1 MKTFY
6 TFISI
11 FMLLASMQVSQ
22 AQVTYTSRA
31 CTPSTGNPFTS
42 GLCWTKTG
50 TCNAS
55 AFPPATAG
63 TSTCRINIVINTTV
77 TVASLNLNNFHTL
90 EITPSGV
97 LNITGNLTTTS
108 QTTSNIKINGGQLNV
123 GGSFIINSGQTNG
136 TKTLANI
143 DLISNG
149 VFKVVGKLDMRG
161 DTQVEITGDN
171 SFSMEVGL
179 IDLGQRAF
187 LNIRQGGGVIS
198 NGETNYAGNN
208 SEINVWGFFRT
219 LSIKVSGGQG
229 KQLNTY
235 GNAQVVVDGDV
246 RVDGSGQI
254 TFGGD
259 SNVYIDGDVIL
270 NGADD
275 RLILKDNSKVV
286 VCGENTQTSP
296 APATV
301 EKGNL
306 LECPD
311 PNNCPNGGYYVSCRT
326 LPVEFIDVA
335 AELTTSDRTAKL
347 TWATAK
353 EANNSHFEIERSVD
367 GVNDFSVIGEVQGMG
382 WKDTVT
388 DYAFEDKSLPLTG
401 GNIFY
406 RLKQV
411 DFDGK
416 NTYSKVFS
424 LKVSNVQ
431 FKKGVWRAYPNPTN
445 GQQLKVNLL
454 DKSQYDREPI
464 AFRIIHP
471 SFISKTIIVET
482 EYALNEYLTQIFP
495 SIPSGVFVLEIAW
508 GQKVEHIKVMK

>member
-11 FMLLASMQVSQ
+11 FMLLASLQVSQ
-22 AQVTYTSRA
+22 AQVTYTSKA

-42 GLCWTKTG
+42 GSCWTKTG

-55 AFPPATAG
+55 AFPPTSG
-63 TSTCRINIVINTTV
+63 TSSCQVTINVV
-77 TVASLNLNNFHTL
+77 TAMTIPSLSLGSNVTL
-90 EITPSGV
+90 RVNAGGKLT
-97 LNITGNLTTTS
+97 ITGNLTQQAEQS
-108 QTTSNIKINGGQLNV
+108 SIIIVNGGEVVVQGNLVLLSGRSNPKTRMRIDIRNGGSVDVTGGLMDIQNDAELTIDGDGDPLSTLNV
-123 GGSFIINSGQTNG
+123 KSFN
-136 TKTLANI
+136 
-143 DLISNG
+143 
-149 VFKVVGKLDMRG
+149 F
-161 DTQVEITGDN
+161 
-171 SFSMEVGL
+171 
-179 IDLGQRAF
+179 GQRSKVDI
-187 LNIRQGGGVIS
+187 LSGGGLFVEGDID
-198 NGETNYAGNN
+198 YRGNN
-208 SEINVWGFFRT
+208 SSINIYGFLRT
-219 LSIKVSGGQG
+219 TGSVLITGGSGN
-229 KQLNTY
+229 QLNAY
-235 GNAQVVVDGDV
+235 GNAEVIIEANLDV
-246 RVDGSGQI
+246 RGTSDI
-254 TFGGD
+254 TFGGTSETD
-259 SNVYIDGDVIL
+259 IGGDIL
-270 NGADD
+270 IAG
-275 RLILKDNSKVV
+275 NSKVIATDQATV
-286 VCGENTQTSP
+286 FVCGGFPIPCET
-296 APATV
+296 
-301 EKGNL
+301 
-306 LECPD
+306 
-311 PNNCPNGGYYVSCRT
+311 NNCSTQEVIQGSFSESCRI

-335 AELTTSDRTAKL
+335 AELSSSERTSKL

-353 EANNSHFEIERSVD
+353 EANNSHFEIERSID
-367 GVNDFSVIGEVQGMG
+367 GVNDFAVIGEVQGMG

-445 GQQLKVNLL
+445 GAQLKVNLL

-464 AFRIIHP
+464 AFKIIHP
-471 SFISKTIIVET
+471 SFISKTKTVET